1 VTPLQLPKSIGGY
14 EILGPLAS
22 GGMGAVL
29 LGEKVTAQG
38 FKKRVAIKVI
48 LPHLLGDAQARAL
61 FFDEARL
68 AARFNHPNLVQVYDF
83 GEADGFFHLV
93 MEFVEGASV
102 LSLLQRESGPLDSG
116 VAARIVLEAARGLA
130 WAHGA
135 VDDDQVPLGVVHR
148 DISPDNL
155 FVTTSGGTKVLDFGI
170 ARSRERS
177 AVSVVGIVR
186 GKPAYM
192 APEALLG
199 DAIDGRADVWSL
211 GVVFVEM
218 LTGERLFTGEGLAL
232 ARRVVEEPLS
242 LSSLLAL
249 SSLPIAPS
257 LTDIVRRMVVRD
269 VAARA
274 TMTEVVAALEAS
286 SDVALPTAVLPAL
299 AARMPPSSSS
309 SGSSSSSWA
318 AVVAVRGEDE
328 QTADLPAAAPPVVA
342 SPVDVVAVVAAVAAA
357 ADSVPGPQV
366 AASSR
371 RRVGAAGV
379 VVVVAAVIV
388 GGVFAFAGTSG
399 RAVVEAE
406 DAGVS
411 TIDVTHHARL
421 DSDAVVDAGVEA
433 IDAGA
438 LQTTPTTTPT
448 PLLLKTP
455 PKTPT
460 SPRKTTTP
468 STTPSTTTSTGTQKT
483 PTTTTSEAPTGSAGL
498 YVPDRRPWV
507 DVFIDD
513 VKVGVSP
520 LGSRRRPFGVSAGSH
535 RLKLV
540 DPATGAT
547 VVERHLQLEVGAVEE
562 VR

>member
-1 VTPLQLPKSIGGY
+1 MTPLHLPKSIGGY

-48 LPHLLGDAQARAL
+48 LPHLLGDPQTRAL

-93 MEFVEGASV
+93 MELVEGASV

-242 LSSLLAL
+242 LLLSL

-299 AARMPPSSSS
+299 APRMPPSSSS

-318 AVVAVRGEDE
+318 AVAVAVRDEDE
-328 QTADLPAAAPPVVA
+328 QTADLPAAAPPVLA
-342 SPVDVVAVVAAVAAA
+342 SPVAVVAAV
-357 ADSVPGPQV
+357 GNV
-366 AASSR
+366 AAPEVATSPR

-379 VVVVAAVIV
+379 VVLMAAVV
-388 GGVFAFAGTSG
+388 GGGVFTFTGASD

-411 TIDVTHHARL
+411 TRPTSL
-421 DSDAVVDAGVEA
+421 DSDLVVEPGVEA

-438 LQTTPTTTPT
+438 P
-448 PLLLKTP
+448 
-455 PKTPT
+455 
-460 SPRKTTTP
+460 
-468 STTPSTTTSTGTQKT
+468 
-483 PTTTTSEAPTGSAGL
+483 PTTTTTTTATTTATTTTTTTRTPTPPLKTSVKTPTASPTKTLTTTLTTTPKTQTKATSEVPTGSAGL

-520 LGSRRRPFGVSAGSH
+520 LGSRRRPFGVSAGNH

>member
-1 VTPLQLPKSIGGY
+1 MTPLQLPKFIGGY
-14 EILGPLAS
+14 QILGPLAS

-83 GEADGFFHLV
+83 GEADGLFHLV
-93 MEFVEGASV
+93 MELVEGASI
-102 LSLLQRESGPLDSG
+102 LSILQREPGPLDGG

-130 WAHGA
+130 WAHSA

-155 FVTTSGGTKVLDFGI
+155 FVSTSGGTKVLDFGI

-199 DAIDGRADVWSL
+199 DTVDGRADVWSL

-218 LTGERLFTGEGLAL
+218 LTGQRLFTGEGLAL
-232 ARRVVEEPLS
+232 ARRVVEEPLLLSS
-242 LSSLLAL
+242 LSSLAIPPALLA
-249 SSLPIAPS
+249 
-257 LTDIVRRMVVRD
+257 VVKRMVVRD
-269 VAARA
+269 VAARP
-274 TMTEVVAALEAS
+274 TMTEIVAALEAS

-299 AARMPPSSSS
+299 AARMPPS
-309 SGSSSSSWA
+309 GSATA
-318 AVVAVRGEDE
+318 ASLAASLAVAVRGEDE
-328 QTADLPAAAPPVVA
+328 QTADLPATAPPVVVSPA
-342 SPVDVVAVVAAVAAA
+342 SVVAADGAAQAMADGFVTSPPRRRAAA
-357 ADSVPGPQV
+357 
-366 AASSR
+366 
-371 RRVGAAGV
+371 V
-379 VVVVAAVIV
+379 VVVFAALAVP
-388 GGVFAFAGTSG
+388 GVFAVAG
-399 RAVVEAE
+399 RNDAIMVAAE
-406 DAGVS
+406 DAGVG
-411 TIDVTHHARL
+411 TIDVTHPTPL
-421 DSDAVVDAGVEA
+421 DPDAVVDAGVEA

-438 LQTTPTTTPT
+438 LPTSTTTPT
-448 PLLLKTP
+448 KTPTPSLKTP
-455 PKTPT
+455 KPPT
-460 SPRKTTTP
+460 SPRKATP
-468 STTPSTTTSTGTQKT
+468 PAPAPPPPPLS
-483 PTTTTSEAPTGSAGL
+483 PTTTQERPSPPLTAGL

-520 LGSRRRPFGVSAGSH
+520 LGSRRRPFVVHAGSH

-547 VVERHLQLEVGAVEE
+547 VVERQLELAAGAVEE